1 MRFVNTVFMPYNQ
14 NRQNNQKKGNNNMA
28 YNGRIVEIRKKH
40 RKTQTETAEYLDIK
54 QQQYSKYERG
64 INEIPLRYIIKL
76 CKYYNETADEILG
89 LAPGAHNEQ
98 E

>member
-1 MRFVNTVFMPYNQ
+1 MQYFEQIKR
-14 NRQNNQKKGNNNMA
+14 
-28 YNGRIVEIRKKH
+28 IRKAKGLSQAEMAQ
-40 RKTQTETAEYLDIK
+40 KLETT

-64 INEIPLRYIIKL
+64 TQEMPVRQLIRI
-76 CKYYNETADEILG
+76 CKALNASADEILG